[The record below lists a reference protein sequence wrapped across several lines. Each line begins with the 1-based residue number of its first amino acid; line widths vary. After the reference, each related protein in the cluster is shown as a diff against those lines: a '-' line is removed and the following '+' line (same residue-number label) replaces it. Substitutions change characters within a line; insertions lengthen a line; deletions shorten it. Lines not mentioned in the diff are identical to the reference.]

1 MKVHIDTK
9 FDVGDIA
16 YYKVASWNSKYH
28 DQKVA
33 VNILAVRI
41 YINEDRTIVSYDC
54 ETVSKNG
61 TLAEERY
68 IFNYD
73 CTREHYFSVHPDY
86 EPHPM
91 SFDYDTV
98 YELNQDVLLCSNGT
112 VYGYFPPQPFR
123 IKSFVFMKKI
133 LGWRD
138 NEIIQCDL
146 ISGFNP
152 QERDASICEFN
163 RTCFID
169 KLPDDYFDKCWNG
182 LKKNDIWTEP
192 VPSKEKTRF
201 EKLFSWLG
209 ITEQAKESYN
219 KYQRKKLGQQS
230 VDDILES
237 LTEEQKKELAEKLKI
252 IKE

>member
-1 MKVHIDTK
+1 
-9 FDVGDIA
+9 
-16 YYKVASWNSKYH
+16 
-28 DQKVA
+28 
-33 VNILAVRI
+33 
-41 YINEDRTIVSYDC
+41 
-54 ETVSKNG
+54 
-61 TLAEERY
+61 
-68 IFNYD
+68 
-73 CTREHYFSVHPDY
+73 
-86 EPHPM
+86 
-91 SFDYDTV
+91 
-98 YELNQDVLLCSNGT
+98 
-112 VYGYFPPQPFR
+112 
-123 IKSFVFMKKI
+123 MKKI

-163 RTCFID
+163 HTCFID